1 MRKEKRH
8 PTPVSQIC
16 SSAFLE
22 NQVIFKK
29 PEEAILDVRSF
40 ELSDTNDIGH
50 LQPEGWLPIQPYY
63 KFYTI
68 HDFCYPIK
76 CIVHNKIVGVG
87 SAIVHDQT
95 GWLAHIIVDKDY
107 RNQGIGTVITETLM
121 NQLSPFAKTMHLLA
135 TPLGEPVYH
144 KLGFKKDTAYVFLRD
159 GKTEWVENRTIQ
171 AFQSKYKESLLRLD
185 KFVSGE
191 NRARLLELHLEG
203 AKIIVES
210 GEVVGVFLRE
220 LGEGLVIALSEQAGE
235 YLLGLKHSNISYAS
249 FPMEN
254 EAAAKFLLN
263 HGFVEFRKAIRMY
276 YGEKINWQPDKLFG
290 RIGGN
295 LG

>member
-1 MRKEKRH
+1 
-8 PTPVSQIC
+8 
-16 SSAFLE
+16 LE
-22 NQVIFKK
+22 I
-29 PEEAILDVRSF
+29 RSF
-40 ELSDTNDIGH
+40 DLSDINDISH

-63 KFYTI
+63 HFYTR
-68 HDFCYPIK
+68 HNFCYPIK
-76 CIVHNKIVGVG
+76 CVAHNKIVGIG
-87 SAIVHDQT
+87 SAIVHDHT

-121 NQLSPFAKTMHLLA
+121 NQLGPLVRTMHLLA

-144 KLGFKKDTAYVFLRD
+144 KLGFQKDTAYVFLRD
-159 GKTEWVENRTIQ
+159 GKTEVNLGQQIK
-171 AFQSKYKESLLRLD
+171 AFEPKFKDSVLRLD
-185 KFVSGE
+185 NIVSGE
-191 NRARLLELHLEG
+191 NRGRLLEPHLEH

-210 GEVVGVFLRE
+210 GDVIGIFIRE
-220 LGEGLVIALSEQAGE
+220 LGEGLVMALTQEAGE
-235 YLLGLKHSNISYAS
+235 ALLAMKHSDSAYAS

-254 EAAAKFLLN
+254 EVAAKFLVN

-276 YGEKINWQPDKLFG
+276 YGEKIHWQPDKLFG

>member
-1 MRKEKRH
+1 
-8 PTPVSQIC
+8 
-16 SSAFLE
+16 
-22 NQVIFKK
+22 
-29 PEEAILDVRSF
+29 LDVRPF
-40 ELSDTNDIGH
+40 ELSDTNLIGH
-50 LQPEGWLPIQPYY
+50 LQPDGWLPIEPYY
-63 KFYTI
+63 KFYTG

-76 CIVHNKIVGVG
+76 CVAHNKIVGVG
-87 SAIVHDQT
+87 SAIIHDQT

-107 RNQGIGTVITETLM
+107 RNQGIGTTITEALM
-121 NQLSPFAKTMHLLA
+121 DQLSPFARTMHLLA

-144 KLGFKKDTAYVFLRD
+144 KLGFQKDTAYVFLRD
-159 GKTEWVENRTIQ
+159 GMTELVDDDTIQ
-171 AFQSKYKESLLRLD
+171 TFQSKYKDPLLRLD
-185 KFVSGE
+185 KIVSGE

-210 GEVVGVFLRE
+210 GEVVGVFIPQ
-220 LGEGLVIALSEQAGE
+220 LGEGLIIALTERAGE
-235 YLLGLKHSNISYAS
+235 TLLALKHSDIAYAS

-254 EAAAKFLLN
+254 EVAAKFLLN

-276 YGEKINWQPDKLFG
+276 YGEKINWRPDKLFG